1 LLRRPGPIETL
12 SDAIQARRRLWV
24 LCRACGHAVRLDPRN
39 LMALRGPS
47 MLRAL
52 QRQLTCQR
60 CRRQR
65 AAVIADDE
73 EWIGRD

>member
-1 LLRRPGPIETL
+1 MRRPGLIETL
-12 SDAIQARRRLWV
+12 SDAIQAHRQLWV

-47 MLRAL
+47 TIREL
-52 QRQLTCQR
+52 QRQLKCQR

-73 EWIGRD
+73 EWPGRD